1 VAQLPNPFGESN
13 QDIIL
18 DDIKSTGL
26 VGYIVDKVRDARRHR
41 DQIAGDRWKEYTRLW
56 RGFWS
61 ESDKNRESE
70 RSRIISPAL
79 SNSIEMTVAE
89 QEEATFGKTAW
100 FDIQDDVADEDKEDV
115 IALRDQ
121 LLEDFELAGVPAAI
135 SEAYLLGALYG
146 NGIGKINVALEPDKT
161 IVRSPATGELMV
173 QETER
178 VVVRL
183 EAIRPDEFFIDPAAR
198 CLDEAMFCGHDIT
211 KPRSAVEAKLDGKK
225 YRAVVIPEYKGSIPN
240 AVGSPDGLTEVRA
253 DVDEMVLITEYY
265 GKVPYELLE
274 GAKKSDSDS
283 AGYVEAIVTIA
294 NDSVLLKAVLN
305 PFTMK
310 DRPIIAYAH
319 DTVPGQFWGR
329 SVSEKGYNSQKA
341 LDGTLRTQMDAMA
354 LAAVPMMGA
363 DITRM
368 PRNPDVR
375 VRPGR
380 VFYTRGVPSEVLQ
393 PIGFAPPPPETF
405 QQSADFERMV
415 QVATGATA
423 AVTPL
428 NVNRRNETAAGISM
442 QGSSF
447 IKRSKRTMFN
457 IERNFLDKLIEKALW
472 RYMQFDPMRYPVDY
486 KFVVN
491 STMGIMAK
499 EVEQAQL
506 TNLIGFI
513 PPDSPAFP
521 VMIKAIFDN
530 SSSANKKDLMAAI
543 QAMIQP
549 PSEEDQQMTK
559 LLKEAEMR
567 RALAEAAEAE
577 ARAMKLQADA
587 ALAEAKRLHTLV
599 QAELEDDYVTI
610 QAANA
615 STGAER
621 IRIARENLNVGR
633 EKNMVA
639 LAKTIA
645 DARIKSKQAAAKS
658 TSKSTT
664 Q

>member
-1 VAQLPNPFGESN
+1 MAQLPNPFGESD

-18 DDIKSTGL
+18 EDRLSSAL
-26 VGYIVDKVRDARRHR
+26 VSYIVDKVREARRHR
-41 DQIAGDRWKEYTRLW
+41 DQIAGERWKEYTRLW

-100 FDIQDDVADEDKEDV
+100 FDIQDDLADEEKEDA

-121 LLEDFELAGVPAAI
+121 LLEDFESAGIPAAI

-146 NGIGKINVALEPDKT
+146 NGIGKINVTLEPDKVA
-161 IVRSPATGELMV
+161 VRNPATGELTV
-173 QETER
+173 KETEK

-211 KPRSAVEAKLDGKK
+211 KPRHVIESKLDGKR
-225 YRAVVIPEYKGSIPN
+225 YRQVIIPEYKGTIPN
-240 AVGSPDGLTEVRA
+240 ATGSTDGLTEVA
-253 DVDEMVLITEYY
+253 SNVDDSVLITEYY
-265 GKVPYELLE
+265 GKVPWELME
-274 GAKKSDSDS
+274 GVRAKDADE
-283 AGYVEAIVTIA
+283 AGNIEAIITIA
-294 NDSVLLKAVLN
+294 NDSVLLKAVKN
-305 PFTMK
+305 PFVMQ

-319 DTVPGQFWGR
+319 DTIPGQFWGR

-354 LAAVPMMGA
+354 LAAVPMLGA

-380 VFYTRGVPSEVLQ
+380 VFYTRGKPSEVLE
-393 PIGFAPPPPETF
+393 PIGFSPPPPETF

-472 RYMQFDPMRYPVDY
+472 RYMQFDPMRYPADY

-513 PPDSPAFP
+513 PPESPAFP

-549 PSEEDQQMTK
+549 PSEEDQQMAK
-559 LLKEAEMR
+559 MMKEAEIRTVM
-567 RALAEAAEAE
+567 AEAAEIE
-577 ARAMKLQADA
+577 ARAMKAQAEA

-599 QAELEDDYVTI
+599 QADLEDDYVTI

-621 IRIARENLNVGR
+621 IRVARENLKVGR
-633 EKNMVA
+633 ERNMVA
-639 LAKTIA
+639 LTKAIA
-645 DARIKSKQAAAKS
+645 DARVKAKQAAAKS
-658 TSKSTT
+658 KAPST
-664 Q
+664 